1 MQVFSQKS
9 VKTHISILKNIPISI
24 NIKQGQPG
32 TLIFENQNSQR
43 AVCLKCINPRCI
55 FFSDQELEC
64 NIIKNFPK
72 DNTKTVCAA
81 GAITWDEELDAPVVN
96 NQRCLNCGICIK
108 RCPVGAL
115 YFTPQG
121 NLSVNLEPTDFIEKK
136 IIDNETKALH
146 YHQIDKLLNHTRR
159 EENILLVSDKIFE
172 KIYGRINKLDNDFHN
187 LLCRN
192 LLLALGSECSI
203 RRIGDVYTRMDAIYK
218 SSEGSYGAVEIEF
231 GKDTLEASRALLDD
245 IAVLNTRYNV
255 TKQVNKPI
263 VICLQLPNV
272 RQGYWQ
278 VVKDIMIVEKIK
290 IGTITV
296 GALMILLWNGCHFK
310 PENDAYYLDYDNM
323 NLRKIICKQIAQ
335 DNIPL
340 SEKKLGIIEPAK

>member
-9 VKTHISILKNIPISI
+9 TKTSISILKSIPISI

-32 TLIFENQNSQR
+32 ILIFENQSTHR
-43 AVCLKCINPRCI
+43 AVCLKCINPRCM

-64 NIIKNFPK
+64 NAIKNFPR

-81 GAITWDEELDAPVVN
+81 KAITWSEEIDAPVVD

-115 YFTPQG
+115 YFTNQG
-121 NLSVNLEPTDFIEKK
+121 NLCVNLESTDFIENKVINK
-136 IIDNETKALH
+136 EIKVLH
-146 YHQIDKLLNHTRR
+146 NHQIDKLLKHTRR
-159 EENILLVSDKIFE
+159 KENILLASDKIFE
-172 KIYGRINKLDNDFHN
+172 KIYSRIKKLDNEFQN

-192 LLLALGSECSI
+192 LMLALGADCSI

-218 SSEGSYGAVEIEF
+218 SSGGCFGAVEIEF

-245 IAVLNTRYNV
+245 IAVLNTRYNIA
-255 TKQVNKPI
+255 KQVNKPI
-263 VICLQLPNV
+263 VICFQLPNA

-296 GALMILLWNGCHFK
+296 GALMLLLWNGCQFK

-323 NLRKIICKQIAQ
+323 NLRKVICKQIVQ
-335 DNIPL
+335 DSIPL
-340 SEKKLGIIEPAK
+340 SDKKLGIIEPLK